1 LASQSE
7 NDSRGILVGGKVSR
21 IRNVLA
27 NWGGF
32 VFTAC
37 VNFALSPFIVHSLGD
52 ESYGIWVL
60 LGSIVGYLGLLDLGV
75 RGAVTRYIA
84 KFHAQENHLEA
95 TRVASSALVVFALVG
110 LFAIAV
116 AVVLAIII
124 DRVFQIPPELL
135 AVARAVLILGGIN
148 MAISMISG
156 VYGGVVAGLQ
166 RFDIAN
172 LFEIAIGVV
181 RVISIVIA
189 LKTGHGLIALALIQ
203 LGVSGLRGLASFVLS
218 RRLYPQLSV
227 GFKECQRSHLT
238 MIFSF
243 SVSILLLQ
251 ASGMI
256 ILFTDSVVIGSF
268 LPLSMVTLFA
278 IASNLTEYARAPVSG
293 ISQTLTPSASALE
306 AENEGDELE
315 RMLLVGAR
323 IATLIVLPIVVTFIF
338 RGGSFIGLWMG
349 EEYAKPS
356 GDVLC
361 ILSLALWF
369 AIGYQV
375 VVATMMGISKHAGI
389 VPAFIIEAVC
399 NIGLSVYW
407 LQSYGIVG
415 VAWGTTA
422 PRLVASLLFAPWYV
436 NRVLG
441 TSIPKF
447 WLAVWIRPAIAI
459 APFALASWQ
468 IEQHWPADNLI
479 LYFAQVAAILP
490 LAALGAWAVS
500 LTPSEKSRLAPPGF
514 LRQRV
519 SKSSD

>member
-1 LASQSE
+1 M
-7 NDSRGILVGGKVSR
+7 GIRVGGKVSR

-27 NWGGF
+27 NWGGYIF
-32 VFTAC
+32 AVG
-37 VNFALSPFIVHSLGD
+37 VNFVLSPFIVHSLGD

-84 KFHAQENHLEA
+84 KFHAQESHLEA
-95 TRVASSALVVFALVG
+95 TRVASSALVVFVLVG
-110 LFAIAV
+110 FVAIAV
-116 AVVLAIII
+116 AGVLAIVI
-124 DRVFQIPPELL
+124 DRVFQIPPELV
-135 AVARAVLILGGIN
+135 AVARVVLILGGVN

-181 RVISIVIA
+181 RVILVVLA
-189 LKTGHGLIALALIQ
+189 LKTGYGLIALALIQ
-203 LGVSGLRGLASFVLS
+203 LGVSGLRGFASFVLS
-218 RRLYPQLSV
+218 RRLYPQLRV
-227 GFKECQRSHLT
+227 CFKECHRSHVT

-243 SVSILLLQ
+243 SVSVLLLQ
-251 ASGMI
+251 ASGTI
-256 ILFTDSVVIGSF
+256 ILFTDSIVIGSF

-315 RMLLVGAR
+315 RILLVSAR

-338 RGGSFIGLWMG
+338 RGEAFIGLWMG

-356 GDVLC
+356 GEILW

-375 VVATMMGISKHAGI
+375 VVATMMGISKHAGL

-399 NIGLSVYW
+399 NIGLSLYW

-422 PRLVASLLFAPWYV
+422 PRLVASIIFAPWYV

-447 WLAVWIRPAIAI
+447 WLTVWIRPAVAI
-459 APFALASWQ
+459 TPFALATWQ
-468 IEQHWPADNLI
+468 IEQIWPADNLI
-479 LYFAQVAAILP
+479 LYFAQVAAVLP
-490 LAALGAWAVS
+490 LAAFGAWAVS
-500 LTPSEKSRLAPPGF
+500 LTSSERNRLAPPGF
-514 LRQRV
+514 LRQLI